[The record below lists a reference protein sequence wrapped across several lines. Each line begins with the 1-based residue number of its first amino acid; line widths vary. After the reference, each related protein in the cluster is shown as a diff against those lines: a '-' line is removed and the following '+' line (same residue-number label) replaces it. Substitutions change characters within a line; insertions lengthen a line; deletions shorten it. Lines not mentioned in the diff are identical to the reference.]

1 MSVLNFNKSFN
12 FIAVFSLVMIFSS
25 FSSEKVKAQDYYIYV
40 AAESEDEV
48 HLIHFDGKTNDAEI
62 AKTIKVGRF
71 PTETDGPHGINISLD
86 GKYWFLSIAHGNPY
100 GMLAKYE
107 TGTDKLVATTDL
119 GMFPASMEISK
130 STGLLYV
137 VNFNLHGDM
146 VPSTVSVV
154 DPDFMEVITDIE
166 TGIMP
171 HGSRISDDGKSQYH
185 VSMMTDEL
193 IEINTS
199 GLKVNRR
206 LDLKKQPTSM
216 NMEGMEMKED
226 HSGHDMGDKEHGEN
240 HEQHMKDGTHEK
252 HMKEKEKEN
261 HSGHNMDGMKK
272 DNGMKMMHAKP
283 EVKPT
288 WADPHPTKPFVYVA
302 GNGSDEII
310 EINTKDWKVTRRFE
324 AGKAPYNLEVTHDGK
339 LLVASYKGE
348 GATGI
353 FDIDS
358 GKEIAKIGNSR
369 KVTHGVAISTD
380 NRYAFLS
387 VEGIGGEPG
396 SVDIIDLKAQKR
408 VAVVETG
415 KQAGGI
421 VFWKQTAL

>member
-1 MSVLNFNKSFN
+1 MSVINFFKKRAFPFAS
-12 FIAVFSLVMIFSS
+12 FIALAVTLFI
-25 FSSEKVKAQDYYIYV
+25 SEQSIAQEYYIYV

-48 HLIHFDGKTNDAEI
+48 HLIKFDGKTNKAEI
-62 AKTIKVGRF
+62 SKTIEVGRF

-86 GKYWFLSIAHGNPY
+86 GEYWFLSIAHGNPY
-100 GMLAKYE
+100 GMLAKYK
-107 TGTDKLVATTDL
+107 TGTDELVATTDL

-137 VNFNLHGDM
+137 VNFNLHGEM

-154 DPDFMEVITDIE
+154 DPDFMEVITNIE

-171 HGSRISDDGKSQYH
+171 HGSRISDDGTKQYH

-193 IEINTS
+193 YEISTA
-199 GLKVNRR
+199 GLEVNRT
-206 LDLKKQPTSM
+206 LNLKKNAMKM
-216 NMEGMEMKED
+216 NE
-226 HSGHDMGDKEHGEN
+226 HSDNSKEHKEN

-252 HMKEKEKEN
+252 HMKEKEKSDE
-261 HSGHNMDGMKK
+261 HSGHDMGGMKNEK
-272 DNGMKMMHAKP
+272 GMKMMHQKP

-310 EINTKDWKVTRRFE
+310 EVNTEKWEITRRFK
-324 AGKAPYNLEVTHDGK
+324 AGKAPYNLEVTNDGK

-348 GATGI
+348 GASGI
-353 FDIDS
+353 FDLNT
-358 GKEIAKIGNSR
+358 GKEIAKIKNSR
-369 KVTHGVAISTD
+369 KVTHGVTISKD

-396 SVDIIDLKAQKR
+396 SVDVIDLKTNKR

-421 VFWKQTAL
+421 IFWKQTAP

>member
-1 MSVLNFNKSFN
+1 MKDYKYYSFL
-12 FIAVFSLVMIFSS
+12 FIALFLVLLAPTKGVS
-25 FSSEKVKAQDYYIYV
+25 QDYYVYV

-48 HLIHFDGKTNDAEI
+48 HLIHFDGKTNKAKI
-62 AKTIKVGRF
+62 AKTIEVGRF
-71 PTETDGPHGINISLD
+71 PTEIDGPHGINISPD

-119 GMFPASMEISK
+119 GLFPASMEISK

-137 VNFNLHGDM
+137 VNFNLHGKM
-146 VPSTVSVV
+146 EPSTVSVV

-171 HGSRISDDGKSQYH
+171 HGSRISDDGKRQYH

-193 IEINTS
+193 IEINTA
-199 GLKVNRR
+199 GLNVSRR
-206 LDLKKQPTSM
+206 LNLKKNAMTMDS
-216 NMEGMEMKED
+216 MKEKSD
-226 HSGHDMGDKEHGEN
+226 HAEN

-252 HMKEKEKEN
+252 HMAEKGEME
-261 HSGHNMDGMKK
+261 GMDM
-272 DNGMKMMHAKP
+272 AKP

-310 EINTKDWKVTRRFE
+310 EINTKDWKITRRMTS
-324 AGKAPYNLEVTHDGK
+324 GKAPYNLEVSDDGK

-353 FDIDS
+353 FDLES
-358 GKEIAKIGNSR
+358 GKEIAKIENSR
-369 KVTHGVAISTD
+369 KVTHGVAVSKD
-380 NRYAFLS
+380 SRYAFLS

-396 SVDIIDLKAQKR
+396 SVDIIDLKMNKR

-421 VFWKQTAL
+421 IFWKQTGS